1 MKRTIQIS
9 IAIIAVL
16 VGIAAI
22 TTPSPLTYE
31 PALSAPGIPAPD
43 IVEGIVP
50 GTEKR
55 VVWAGD
61 EERTEWSVVYVHGFS
76 ATRQEV
82 APVAERVANELGANL
97 FETRLAG
104 HGLSEN
110 ALVDVTAEEWLD
122 DMAEALAAG
131 AALGEKVIVIATSTG
146 ATLTTALHD
155 HPLMQHVDSF
165 VFLSPNYG
173 LPDEGARR
181 ATGPAGSLLMRL
193 VAGESYSWEP
203 ANEAQGL
210 YWATTYPTSSI
221 VEMIRLMDRVD
232 ASLPLKSPQRWLVI
246 YSDQDNVVSPQ
257 AIRDTLQQVSA
268 REMKKVLVDTTDY
281 ASHHVFTGDIMA
293 PIQTA
298 KTVSTILEFIRPQ
311 APQGAPE

>member
-1 MKRTIQIS
+1 MKRTIQIA
-9 IAIIAVL
+9 IAVIAVL
-16 VGIAAI
+16 VGVAAV
-22 TTPSPLTYE
+22 TTPSQLVYE
-31 PALSAPGIPAPD
+31 PGLSEPGLPAPD
-43 IVEGIVP
+43 IAEGIVP

-55 VVWAGD
+55 VLLAGD

-82 APVAERVANELGANL
+82 APVAELVARELGANL
-97 FETRLAG
+97 FETRLSG
-104 HGLSEN
+104 HGLKED
-110 ALVDVTAEEWLD
+110 ALVDVAAEAWLD

-173 LPDEGARR
+173 LPDEGARM
-181 ATGPAGSLLMRL
+181 ATGPAGQLLMRV

-210 YWATTYPTSSI
+210 YWATTYPTASI
-221 VEMIRLMDRVD
+221 VEMVRLMDRVD
-232 ASLPLKSPQRWLVI
+232 ASLPLESPQRWLVI
-246 YSDQDNVVSPQ
+246 YSDSDNVVSPQ
-257 AIRDTLQQVSA
+257 AIRDTLQQVDA
-268 REMKKVLVDTTDY
+268 REMQKVLVDTTDY

-293 PIQTA
+293 PVQTA
-298 KTVSTILEFIRPQ
+298 KTVATIVEFIRPP
-311 APQGAPE
+311 AP